1 MRNETPAKYE
11 KLATLAADGTR
22 TKCSSFATRR
32 RLKNLVSSE
41 EYDSVLQKKEEA
53 LKSKEVLLAELSDK
67 DDGSKYDWVVVG
79 EGKYDKIMYCLKT
92 KQFRYET
99 MGEFYENAVVD

>member
-1 MRNETPAKYE
+1 MEKTQYE
-11 KLATLAADGTR
+11 KLATLSVDGTR

-32 RLKNLVSSE
+32 RLKELVFSE
-41 EYDSVLQKKEEA
+41 EYNSVLQKREEVY
-53 LKSKEVLLAELSDK
+53 KSGEVLPVELSDK
-67 DDGSKYDWVVVG
+67 DDGNKYDWVAVG
-79 EGKYDKIMYCLKT
+79 EGKYDRIMYCLKT